1 MALLRKYVEESGLV
15 LECFVTGVANRVT
28 CLALAEDNET
38 ARFALSMKEGD
49 MHADLNERSRIR
61 RFAQMH
67 SSKQPKKEAPREVPG
82 TPSTVDAARVMD
94 AIDRLPRAIDPAPE
108 SVHPTPPINW
118 AAETETPVATQEP
131 LMAATSPDM
140 VPAPPAVPTR
150 DFVGASPASKPVPR
164 SHALSAVKMMQFI
177 DWLSET
183 DTAKFTTYEGVSL
196 AAGEKL
202 GFRPTHAVVKELMTA
217 KGKKLFYR
225 PGSALST
232 DITVLARNLAR
243 LMTKLGEQP
252 DDELISMLKE

>member
-38 ARFALSMKEGD
+38 ARFALSVKEGD

-131 LMAATSPDM
+131 LMAATFPDM
-140 VPAPPAVPTR
+140 VPAPSTVPTR
-150 DFVGASPASKPVPR
+150 DFVGVSPKPKKLIPTR
-164 SHALSAVKMMQFI
+164 LSAVNVMRFAA
-177 DWLSET
+177 WL
-183 DTAKFTTYEGVSL
+183 DTADTGKFTTYDAVGV
-196 AAGEKL
+196 AAGDAL
-202 GFRPTHAVVKELMTA
+202 GIRPTTQVVRELMLE
-217 KGKKLFYR
+217 KGKKLAHR
-225 PGSALST
+225 PMLNTQAVT
-232 DITVLARNLAR
+232 IMARNLVR
-243 LMTKLGEQP
+243 LMTKLGEAP
-252 DDELISMLKE
+252 DEELIELSKE